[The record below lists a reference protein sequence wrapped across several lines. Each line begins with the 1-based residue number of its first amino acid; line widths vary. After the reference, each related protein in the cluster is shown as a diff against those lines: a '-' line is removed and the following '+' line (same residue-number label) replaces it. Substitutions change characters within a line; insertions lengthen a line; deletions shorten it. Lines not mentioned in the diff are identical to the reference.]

1 MKQTLTVS
9 QETFISM
16 LPNLIA
22 SGVLFKAIE
31 KDGEIFIEFT
41 GGY

>member
-1 MKQTLTVS
+1 MSTLTLS
-9 QETFISM
+9 KESFLSI
-16 LPNLIA
+16 LPNLIS

-31 KDGEIFIEFT
+31 KDNQILIEFT

>member
-1 MKQTLTVS
+1 MSTLTLS
-9 QETFISM
+9 KESFFSM

-31 KDGEIFIEFT
+31 KDDKILIEFT
-41 GGY
+41 GSY